1 MWVLISLVWV
11 FRMILPILM
20 IRQLHLLKDMN
31 MEPGDH
37 MMKGLQIQNE
47 SGKIHAAYQMSEP
60 QLQRRKISRP
70 CRKKKQNKN
79 IDKKGATYKPGTF

>member
-31 MEPGDH
+31 MEPVDH
-37 MMKGLQIQNE
+37 MMNGLQIQNE

-60 QLQRRKISRP
+60 QLPRRKISRS
-70 CRKKKQNKN
+70 CSKNKQNKN
-79 IDKKGATYKPGTF
+79 LDKKGATYTPGRF